1 MARTSQSVKIEIN
14 VCLGV
19 GERSNGEWPVMGIV
33 FLFRMTKIFYKEIN
47 GDGGTTTELYNLRVN
62 FRIYES
68 CLNNSVTEKIVTYSK
83 I

>member
-1 MARTSQSVKIEIN
+1 
-14 VCLGV
+14 
-19 GERSNGEWPVMGIV
+19 MGIV